1 MATLSSKSMKNG
13 RKSTDFTNFPSENY
27 WILSKL
33 GENTPTFTS
42 KRSESG
48 SILASPLFGYT
59 TFKDVKI
66 MFKDVK
72 HLGLRE
78 WTCPNCGVH
87 HDRDV
92 NAGLNLKQE
101 AERILA
107 SSTVGT
113 TGVAF

>member
-1 MATLSSKSMKNG
+1 
-13 RKSTDFTNFPSENY
+13 
-27 WILSKL
+27 
-33 GENTPTFTS
+33 
-42 KRSESG
+42 
-48 SILASPLFGYT
+48 
-59 TFKDVKI
+59 